1 MTNKNN
7 DIQSIFNKLSE
18 QNKDILILVA
28 TSVKVAQDIN
38 EQNKKTSKNIS
49 QVSCKI
55 NNLSEE

>member
-1 MTNKNN
+1 MANKNN

-38 EQNKKTSKNIS
+38 EQNTKEYLEKQNKG
-49 QVSCKI
+49 
-55 NNLSEE
+55 SENK